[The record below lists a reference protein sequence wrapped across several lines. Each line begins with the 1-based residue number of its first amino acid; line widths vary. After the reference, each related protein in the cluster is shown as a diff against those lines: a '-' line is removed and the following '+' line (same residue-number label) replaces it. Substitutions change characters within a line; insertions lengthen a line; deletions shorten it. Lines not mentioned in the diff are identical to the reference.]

1 MAFGMV
7 AFGNKAGEAIFR
19 GLEYA
24 EKISWNCIGGFTVLA
39 YLDKNGKF
47 KSFETQRGGTRTLF
61 TEGEETGVNPPEEL
75 SNSRIAGLIAGGP
88 DRLEPLTQFLAYKD
102 NVGIIT
108 GHRIPTYNS
117 VNNKPINQEVLS
129 HIEKGLT
136 ANEAIDKVFDENP
149 ECDTGLLS
157 IDMKGNIGMRNS
169 EKVLRNIE
177 SIGYA
182 KRSNTENR
190 IEVLLNEIFPHQET
204 AELAAETGFSIMNFK
219 EEENIE
225 ITVRAGT
232 KVNHGKEDIVKVD
245 NNLIAKEIY
254 TTDINLLTGLQICIV
269 PYKNSKIIQNDN
281 IIGKLDIEAIVN
293 LQDGVIKDLEGQS
306 EVKLT
311 MKGIS
316 D

>member
-1 MAFGMV
+1 
-7 AFGNKAGEAIFR
+7 
-19 GLEYA
+19 
-24 EKISWNCIGGFTVLA
+24 
-39 YLDKNGKF
+39 
-47 KSFETQRGGTRTLF
+47 
-61 TEGEETGVNPPEEL
+61 
-75 SNSRIAGLIAGGP
+75 
-88 DRLEPLTQFLAYKD
+88 
-102 NVGIIT
+102 
-108 GHRIPTYNS
+108 
-117 VNNKPINQEVLS
+117 
-129 HIEKGLT
+129 
-136 ANEAIDKVFDENP
+136 
-149 ECDTGLLS
+149 
-157 IDMKGNIGMRNS
+157 MKGNIGMRNS

-311 MKGIS
+311 MKGLS